1 MKTFYA
7 AALAASLVAG
17 PIPGLAQ
24 TATETDPA
32 ALAAFEPNRAAAHIG
47 QRAMVQTPQGLAPAG
62 WVSDVLINVNSETI
76 AVLVE
81 TDAMVGAPSKLV
93 AIDPAALAVAEVANE
108 EAIVIQG
115 AQIDDILAAA
125 PFDDGA
131 AIDDGLVRLSQV
143 QLDTDAAGENA
154 TVAETATTE
163 ETATEAPEQ
172 PQAMV
177 ALAPEEITPE
187 ALDQAEVVDVE
198 AESLGEVREVVT
210 SADGAVEGVVVS
222 VGGFL
227 GFGAKSVA
235 VRMEEVQV
243 MRDPADG
250 HTIVQVAAPEAALR
264 ERPKYEG

>member
-17 PIPGLAQ
+17 PIPSLAQ

-32 ALAAFEPNRAAAHIG
+32 ALSAFEPNRAAAHIG

-62 WVSDVLINVNSETI
+62 WISDVLINVNSETI

-81 TDAMVGAPSKLV
+81 TDATVGAPSKLV

-115 AQIDDILAAA
+115 AQLEDIIAAA

-143 QLDTDAAGENA
+143 QLDTDAATEEA
-154 TVAETATTE
+154 PVAAETTAPDTVE
-163 ETATEAPEQ
+163 EPA
-172 PQAMV
+172 AMV

-187 ALDQAEVVDVE
+187 ALDQAEVLDVE

-210 SADGAVEGVVVS
+210 SADGAVEGVVVR

-227 GFGAKSVA
+227 GFGAKPVA
-235 VRMEEVQV
+235 IRMEEVQV